1 MLVKMAL
8 EPEWETRFEANSYGF
23 RPGRCTMDAIVA
35 LHAMLAP
42 AGASEWVL
50 DADIS
55 GCFDTI
61 GHGPLLAK
69 LPTFTT
75 TTRRWLKAGAVELGT
90 WVPTTAGTPQGG
102 IASPLLAN
110 VALDGME
117 RLFGAEDDRGRPVRP
132 SYRRGLNRGI
142 GLVRYADDLVVTAPS
157 REVLE
162 RHVVPTLTAFLE
174 GRGLKLSETKT
185 RIVHIDD
192 GFDFLGFSV
201 RRYRGVILT
210 PPQRSKVVRHLRT
223 IHDYLGGHRQAT
235 ASQVIRE
242 LNPLIRG
249 WTNYYRHGAS
259 KKTFHWVDHHVHAKL
274 WRWAKRRHPTKPA
287 AWIRARYFDAKWNF
301 TDGKARL
308 ARHDEV
314 PVTRHSKVQGKRSP
328 LNPDDRDY
336 WETRQHRRMAEAMNS
351 PMRSTLLKRQDYR
364 CALCHV
370 RFDPGEDLPLID
382 AHHDTPRHLGGSDQ
396 IDNLQLVHRWCHH
409 GHHMR
414 IGYRAAE
421 A

>member
-1 MLVKMAL
+1 
-8 EPEWETRFEANSYGF
+8 
-23 RPGRCTMDAIVA
+23 MDAIVA
-35 LHAMLAP
+35 LHALLAP

-55 GCFDTI
+55 GCFDNI
-61 GHGPLLAK
+61 GHEPLLAK

-75 TTRRWLKAGAVELGT
+75 TIRRWLRAGTVELGT
-90 WVPTTAGTPQGG
+90 WTPTTAGTPQGG

-132 SYRRGLNRGI
+132 SLRRGLNRGI

-157 REVLE
+157 HEILE
-162 RHVVPTLTAFLE
+162 GYVVPTLTAFLE
-174 GRGLKLSETKT
+174 ERGLKLSGTKT

-192 GFDFLGFSV
+192 GFDFLGFTV

-210 PPQRSKVVRHLRT
+210 RPQKAKVVRHLRA
-223 IHDYLGGHRQAT
+223 IRDYLSGHRQAT
-235 ASQVIRE
+235 ASQVISE

-249 WTNYYRHGAS
+249 WANHYRHGAS
-259 KKTFHWVDHHVHAKL
+259 KRTFHWVDHHVRAKL

-287 AWIRARYFDAKWNF
+287 AWIRSRYFDAHWNF
-301 TDGKARL
+301 TDGRARL
-308 ARHDEV
+308 VRHDDV

-328 LNPDDRDY
+328 LNPDDREC
-336 WETRQHRRMAEAMNS
+336 WETRQHRRMAEAMRS
-351 PMRSTLLKRQDYR
+351 PVRSALLKRQDYR
-364 CALCHV
+364 CAMCRV
-370 RFDPGEDLPLID
+370 PFDPGEDLPLID
-382 AHHDTPRHLGGSDQ
+382 EHHDTPRHLGGSDR

-409 GHHMR
+409 GHHAR
-414 IGYRAAE
+414 IGYQAAE